1 MGTFTVTLEVAN
13 LDGAE
18 FVGVEA
24 LVDTGATHT
33 FLDEALLASLGIQP
47 YDRTQ
52 YQLGDDSIVEYDK
65 GLARL
70 RLEGKETVTP
80 VVFGPAGV
88 SPLIGAVTLQVF
100 ELAVDPLHER
110 LIPASPV
117 KARPV

>member
-33 FLDEALLASLGIQP
+33 LLGKDLLENLGIRP
-47 YDRTQ
+47 YEQTQ
-52 YQLGDDSIVEYDK
+52 YQLADDSFAEYDK

-100 ELAVDPLHER
+100 ELAVDPLQER
-110 LIPASPV
+110 LIPAPPV
-117 KARPV
+117 RARPV